1 MSVTLSYD
9 DNQRL
14 LLDGIACDCGLTH
27 QMPDR
32 PIHVGRGLLARA
44 GELISR
50 YLPGTQAVLVADDK
64 TWPLAGR
71 EVCEQ
76 LRQRGFKVDVCLIR
90 RDGEMLPDETACGE
104 VLLTMTDTTDFLISV
119 GSGSLTDTTR
129 IAAMRTG
136 KPFAA
141 VATAPSMDGYT
152 SVVAPLL
159 LRGSK
164 IHRQAHS
171 PDLILCDLDILRQAP
186 MEMIAGGVGDVL
198 GKYIAITDWRI
209 GQEINDE
216 AFCPLCAEMVIA
228 AVDRVTEHIDAII
241 SRSEAGI
248 RLLTEALLLAGLTIM
263 IIGHTRAVAS
273 VEHNIVHLWD
283 MMQLARGRRQPPHGL
298 AVGLSTLMI
307 WPVYTLFAA
316 DNQLSFVDP
325 DAVLAQRI
333 SHEQRAWQIMA
344 AYGEEAGRMIIAENP
359 DDFLTPDE
367 QRRRIDRARE
377 RWPRL
382 RDIIADLPPYE
393 TIINVQK
400 KLQAPRLPQD
410 LQIEPD
416 QVSVSLR
423 MGKDYRSRYSLFK
436 LLDDCG
442 LLETF
447 LATLPWAKPT
457 VG

>member
-9 DNQRL
+9 HDQRL
-14 LLDGIACDCGLTH
+14 LLEGITCDCGLPH

-32 PIHVGRGLLARA
+32 PIYVGSGLLARA

-50 YLPGTQAVLVADDK
+50 NLPGQHAVLVADQQ
-64 TWPLAGR
+64 TWRLAGR
-71 EVCEQ
+71 SLCDQ
-76 LRQRGFKVDVCLIR
+76 LRHLGLEVAVCLIKR
-90 RDGEMLPDETACGE
+90 SDDMLPDETACGE
-104 VLLTMTDTTDFLISV
+104 VLLTMTENTDFLVSV

-129 IAAMRTG
+129 VVAMRTG

-171 PDLILCDLDILRQAP
+171 PDIIIGDLDLLRQAP

-209 GQEINDE
+209 GREINDE
-216 AFCPLCAEMVIA
+216 VFCPLCADMVIS
-228 AVDRVTEHIDAII
+228 AVDRVTRHIDDIL
-241 SRSEAGI
+241 SRSETGI

-307 WPVYTLFAA
+307 WPVYTLFAENNLLA
-316 DNQLSFVDP
+316 SIDP
-325 DAVLAQRI
+325 DAVLALRI
-333 SHEQRAWQIMA
+333 SPEQRAWQIMA
-344 AYGEEAGRMIIAENP
+344 AYGEEAGHMIIAENP
-359 DDFLTPDE
+359 DDFLSPEE
-367 QRRRIDRARE
+367 QRRRIIRAQE
-377 RWPRL
+377 RWPEIRS
-382 RDIIADLPPYE
+382 IIADLPPYD
-393 TIINVQK
+393 TLVSVQK

-410 LQIEPD
+410 LQIAPD
-416 QVSVSLR
+416 QVSLSLR

-436 LLDDCG
+436 LLDECG
-442 LLETF
+442 LLESF

-457 VG
+457 AN